1 MSERWKHQLKTGLP
15 WGLFMTVFL
24 GFFGINDKSFSE
36 QIQSGFFYFQMVI
49 FLLFGIFVLGYF
61 SWKSKIKR
69 ENKK

>member
-1 MSERWKHQLKTGLP
+1 MVMGTSETLALVIG
-15 WGLFMTVFL
+15 
-24 GFFGINDKSFSE
+24 E
-36 QIQSGFFYFQMVI
+36 QIQSGFFYFQKVI